1 MEAIHKGT
9 GAGMKPLAV
18 ILLIIVLLCS
28 AGCVAPLL
36 QEPTVTVE
44 TVTVENVTL
53 QSVDLSLQVTVENPN
68 PIGATLTRVAFD
80 VFFLENGQWVF
91 LAHGERG
98 EVSVRPQGTTT
109 VSIPVTVDNLRLV
122 QAFHRGL
129 SDGAI
134 TLRVSGSGVLDY
146 GIATF
151 EIPFDRTTEVRVA

>member
-1 MEAIHKGT
+1 MR
-9 GAGMKPLAV
+9 PLA
-18 ILLIIVLLCS
+18 IIIFVAVLLCS

-44 TVTVENVTL
+44 NVTIENVTL
-53 QSVDLSLQVTVENPN
+53 QSVDLLLQVTIENPN

-80 VFFLENGQWVF
+80 VFFLDDGQWVF

-98 EVSVRPQGTTT
+98 GFSVRPRGTTT

-122 QAFHRGL
+122 QALLRGL
-129 SDGAI
+129 SDGTI

-146 GIATF
+146 GVATF
-151 EIPFDRTTEVRVA
+151 EIPFDRTTEV

>member
-1 MEAIHKGT
+1 MR
-9 GAGMKPLAV
+9 PLAI
-18 ILLIIVLLCS
+18 ILLGAVLLSS

-44 TVTVENVTL
+44 NVTVENVTL
-53 QSVDLSLQVTVENPN
+53 QSVDLSLEVTIENPN
-68 PIGATLTRVAFD
+68 PIGATLNRVAFD
-80 VFFLENGQWVF
+80 VFFLDDGRWVF

-98 EVSVRPQGTTT
+98 GFSVRPRGTTT

-122 QAFHRGL
+122 QALFRGL

-134 TLRVSGSGVLDY
+134 TLRVSGSGVFDY

-151 EIPFDRTTEVRVA
+151 EVPFDRTTEVRAA